1 MMNNM
6 ILRNN
11 HKVLAR
17 ELSTYM
23 DIQDPKRREKNY
35 AVRLARLQ
43 SKIYPFKRESWIERI
58 WVTVYSYFYAA
69 REMKNA
75 R

>member
-6 ILRNN
+6 IFRNN
-11 HKVLAR
+11 QKVLAR

-23 DIQDPKRREKNY
+23 DIQDPKRRKKNY